1 MKELEEMSLYE
12 IECIEDNTLVEW
24 YNSELDLLQTNR
36 IAKEVVERYYG
47 KSIMDLIYKI
57 AEEER
62 KMTSDIFFSGDI
74 IEMYPYIREQKARKP
89 ITCDFSAGIIR
100 TGSLYISARPLL
112 KDLNNGKTYVLK
124 RTIKVED
131 GYWSEL
137 PTNIQELED
146 LYIRAETGRDDG
158 RGIEYSHFLN
168 SIGGTMT
175 FQELKGRR
183 RK

>member
-12 IECIEDNTLVEW
+12 IETMEEESLVEW
-24 YNSELDLLQTNR
+24 YQSELELLQSNK
-36 IAKEVVERYYG
+36 IAKEVVDRYYG
-47 KSIMDLIYKI
+47 KPLMYLMYKI

-62 KMTSDIFFSGDI
+62 KMTSEIFFSGDL
-74 IEMYPYIREQKARKP
+74 IEMYPYIKEQKAKKP
-89 ITCDFSAGIIR
+89 ITCDFSGGIIR
-100 TGSLYISARPLL
+100 TGSIYISTRPLL
-112 KDLNNGKTYVLK
+112 QNLNNGKSYVLK
-124 RTIKVED
+124 RTIKVEN

-137 PTNIQELED
+137 PTTIQELED

-168 SIGGTMT
+168 AMGGTIN